1 VRAELRAPLT
11 SLSRYLDGAPYL
23 PKWLILGC
31 LVGVIA
37 GLGAVA
43 FLAALK
49 LGTYLFLHE
58 LGGYQIPTPSLE
70 GGLAGSAGFARPW
83 AIPLIVGF
91 GGLLSGV
98 LVFSLA
104 PEAEGHGTDAAIDS
118 VHRRPREVR
127 VLTIVVKVVASAI
140 TLGAGG
146 SGGREGPT
154 AQISSGFGSFLA
166 RTLNLSHRDGRI
178 AVAIGIG
185 SGIGSIFSAPL
196 GGALLSAELLY
207 RDDIEVEAII
217 PSFVASVIGYTVFGS
232 IMGFEPLFGF
242 AAGSYNFADPEQ
254 LAWFALIGAV
264 AGGVGLLYS
273 QTFYRVMGAFGR
285 VPIPRMVKPAIGG
298 LLVGSLAIAIPQIL
312 GTGYGWIQKAL
323 GPELT
328 GLPLWVV
335 LALPLAK
342 ILATSLS
349 IGSGGSGG
357 IFGPGMVIG
366 AFTGA
371 AVWRLLEP
379 IAPAVPASPAPFV
392 IVGMMACFGAIARAP
407 VAVMIMV
414 AEMTG
419 SLTTLV
425 PALIA
430 VGIAYLIVHQA
441 GDTIYRSQLRSRFDL
456 ADNYTSP
463 PEPAPPSFA
472 VADFLTTPRLVF
484 AGQDGVKEA
493 AGKLD
498 AEGLPGAPVTDQV
511 GGFLGIASRE
521 QLAEAA
527 RADGET
533 SVGQHLLDP
542 AAPTLTETDRLGSAL
557 ASLLHSRL
565 NWLPVLDQRRR
576 VAGILSVSAVV
587 RGYLRELRTPLRQ
600 AARSDPE
607 TTLIDVVVQ
616 EGSPLVGATLRAAGL
631 PVHTVV
637 TTVGRGSSSV
647 VPGPNTVL
655 RAADRLEVLTED
667 ADIARIEELCRAAS
681 GSDGAA

>member
-1 VRAELRAPLT
+1 VEA
-11 SLSRYLDGAPYL
+11 LSRYLRGAPYL

-31 LVGVIA
+31 LIGVIA
-37 GLGAVA
+37 GLGAVG
-43 FLAALK
+43 FYEALK
-49 LGTYLFLHE
+49 LGTHLFLHD
-58 LGGYQIPTPSLE
+58 LAGYQVPTPSDE
-70 GGLAGSAGFARPW
+70 GGLPGSASFARPW
-83 AIPLIVGF
+83 AIPLIVAF

-98 LVFSLA
+98 LVFTLA

-118 VHRRPREVR
+118 VHRRPRGVR
-127 VLTIVVKVVASAI
+127 VTTIVVKVVASAI

-154 AQISSGFGSFLA
+154 AQISSGFGSFLS

-207 RDDIEVEAII
+207 REDTEVEAII
-217 PSFVASVIGYTVFGS
+217 PSFIASVIGYIVFGS
-232 IMGFEPLFGF
+232 VLGFEPLFGF
-242 AAGSYNFADPEQ
+242 AGGSYHFDHPGQ
-254 LAWFALIGAV
+254 LGWFALIGIV

-273 QTFYRVMGAFGR
+273 RSFYGVMGVFGR
-285 VPIPRMVKPAIGG
+285 LPIPRMLKPAVGG
-298 LLVGSLAIAIPQIL
+298 LLVGSLALGLPQVL

-323 GPELT
+323 GPELA

-342 ILATSLS
+342 ILATALS

-379 IAPAVPASPAPFV
+379 LAPAVPGSPAPFV
-392 IVGMMACFGAIARAP
+392 IAGMMACFGAIARAP

-419 SLTTLV
+419 SLATLV

-430 VGIAYLIVHQA
+430 VGLAYLIVQQA
-441 GDTIYRSQLRSRFDL
+441 GETIYRSQLQSRFDL
-456 ADNYTSP
+456 ADNYTAP

-472 VADFLTTPRLVF
+472 VADFLAAPRLVF
-484 AGQDGVKEA
+484 SGQDGVAEA
-493 AGKLD
+493 AGRLD
-498 AEGLPGAPVTDQV
+498 EQGLPGAPVVDQA

-521 QLAEAA
+521 QLDEAV

-542 AAPTLTETDRLGSAL
+542 AAPTLTTTDRLGSAL

-565 NWLPVLDQRRR
+565 NWLPVLDERRR
-576 VAGILSVSAVV
+576 VTGILSVSAVV
-587 RGYLRELRTPLRQ
+587 RGYLRELRTPLRE
-600 AARSDPE
+600 AARSDPQ
-607 TTLIDVVVQ
+607 TTLIDVTVG
-616 EGSPLVGATLRAAGL
+616 EGSPLAGAALRAAGL
-631 PVHTVV
+631 PAHTVV
-637 TTVGRGSSSV
+637 TTVGRGNSSL
-647 VPGPNTVL
+647 VPGPNTIL
-655 RAADRLEVLTED
+655 RVADRLEVLTED
-667 ADIARIEELCRAAS
+667 ADMARIEELCRAAEV
-681 GSDGAA
+681 GTADQPDTE